1 MRSIPEYRFPLRERL
16 SILIPHRNLKEHIMA
31 HLPNQVGFQLPRR
44 AMLKLADMTGVE
56 LVCVSGAIWLTL
68 DGDPKDIVLL
78 PGDSFVTA
86 HRRPAIV
93 YALEPVCAKLLSR
106 PGGPGLRGPDT
117 GHEGGATSFVA
128 RLRRLLGRWWPSPA
142 AQPVLR

>member
-1 MRSIPEYRFPLRERL
+1 MA
-16 SILIPHRNLKEHIMA
+16 A
-31 HLPNQVGFQLPRR
+31 HLPNEVGFQLPRR
-44 AMLKLADMTGVE
+44 AMLRLGDMAGVE

-93 YALEPVCAKLLSR
+93 YALEPVNARLLSR
-106 PGGPGLRGPDT
+106 PDGPEPGHVGLV
-117 GHEGGATSFVA
+117 ASLVA
-128 RLRRLLGRWWPSPA
+128 RLRGALSHAWPRPGARPALRL
-142 AQPVLR
+142 V